1 MGAPLR
7 LDKQNIGWRW
17 EMSTMGERLVIESCE
32 DGLNL
37 GVDEL
42 CILRGCVA
50 VKKHGAHDQQGSNGK
65 LNSQMEVK

>member
-1 MGAPLR
+1 
-7 LDKQNIGWRW
+7 
-17 EMSTMGERLVIESCE
+17 MSTMGERLVIESCE

-50 VKKHGAHDQQGSNGK
+50 VKKHGAHDQQGSN
-65 LNSQMEVK
+65 